1 LSNCYD
7 KLRYLYTYYVL
18 FHYYICNYITVL
30 KYSQY
35 YDKKLSYVHSFV
47 VHSKESDRLL
57 GAALNFDA
65 LDEPEVEF
73 NGCLTMIF
81 EFLEFLEGPIR

>member
-1 LSNCYD
+1 MSLESIIL
-7 KLRYLYTYYVL
+7 KTW
-18 FHYYICNYITVL
+18 
-30 KYSQY
+30 KYS
-35 YDKKLSYVHSFV
+35 FA

-65 LDEPEVEF
+65 LDEPDIEF
-73 NGCLTMIF
+73 DGRLSVIF